1 MATIVLSAVGMA
13 VGGSIGGTVFGL
25 STAIV
30 GRAVGATLGR
40 VIDQRLM
47 GAGSQVVDTGRVE
60 RFRLMGASEGA
71 PVGQIYGRMRVAG
84 QVIWASRF
92 SERVTTSGGG
102 GGGKGAPKSPVVRD
116 YSYSVNLAVALC
128 EGRISRVGRI
138 WADGV
143 EISRAGL
150 NLRVY
155 DGALD
160 QMPDPKMQ
168 AVEGA
173 GNVPAY
179 RGTAYVVLEDL
190 ELAQFGNRVPQLTFE
205 VMRPAQEG
213 GPVSLSSDIQAVA
226 MMPGTGEYA
235 LAVTPVHYSFG
246 PGANRSA
253 NVNSPSGESDFA
265 TSVGALRDELPN
277 CGSVSLIVSWFG
289 DDLRCGSCTL
299 KPKVEQSLADGV
311 GMPWRVSGVARSAA
325 QEIARQDGRSVY
337 GGTPADAAVIEA
349 IREINDA
356 GQDVVFYPFI
366 LMEQLEGNGLTDPY
380 TGASDQAALPWRGR
394 ITVSVAAG
402 RDGAVDG
409 SAAAEAEVV
418 TFFGAASASDFQ
430 VSAGG
435 VTYSGPAEWSYRRFI
450 LHNAALAAAAG
461 GVTAF
466 CIGSEMRGLT
476 QVRGANGGF
485 PAVAALRALAA
496 EVRSLLGAATRIGY
510 AADWTEYFGY
520 QPQDGS
526 GDRLFHL
533 DPLWADVNI
542 DFIGIDNYM
551 PLSDWRDGD
560 AHLDASWGTI
570 HDLGYLKANIA
581 GGEGFD
587 WYYHSPE
594 ARAAQIRTPIED
606 GAHNEPWIYRYKDMR
621 GWWSNPH
628 HERID
633 GVRQMAAT
641 DWVPGSKP
649 IWFTELGCAAIN
661 KGTNEPN
668 KFLDPKSS
676 ESSLPAF
683 SNGMRDDL
691 IQMQYLRAMFEFW
704 GDPLNNPVSEVYE
717 GKMVDMA
724 RAHVWAWDARPYPF
738 FPNNRDLWSDGA
750 NYARGHWLNGRTSA
764 LALSTVVAEICG
776 RSGVADYDV
785 SKLHGL
791 VRGYVV
797 DDVSSGRAA
806 LQPLMLAYGFDAVER
821 DGKLVFSSRTG
832 RASAVL
838 DLDRLALTKE
848 QESTL
853 EAVRAPVAEV
863 AGRVRLSFVDA
874 DGDYET
880 RAAEAV
886 FPNETTVTISQ
897 SEVPLLMTQGEGRS
911 VTERWLAESRVAR
924 DTVRFALPPSALGIG
939 AGDVVELAGDGGPAL
954 YRLDHVEQSGV
965 QLIEAVRVEPGIY
978 SPSDAVEEA
987 VAVRPFTPPVP
998 IHPLFLDLPLLTGE
1012 EVPHAPHLAVTATPW
1027 PGSVAVYSSADD
1039 SGYTLNRLVAAGSVI
1054 GVTLTPMG
1062 AAAPGKVDRGP
1073 ALRVQVFGGELSS
1086 AEWLAVLNGANVSAI
1101 GDGSSDRWEVFQ
1113 FAEAELVAPAIYDLR
1128 FRLRGQ
1134 AGSGAV
1140 MPDDWPVG
1148 SQFVLLNDRPQQI
1161 DLPVSARGLARH
1173 YRMGPA
1179 QRGLDDPSY
1188 VHLVE
1193 AFQGIGLRPYAPCH
1207 LRGRRNDAGDWQVS
1221 WIRRTRIDGD
1231 SWQSVDV
1238 PLGEESEAYV
1248 LRVLAEG
1255 SILRE
1260 VQLVEPVWIYPDAL
1274 QATDGIAG
1282 GFAIEVA
1289 QVSARFGAGP
1299 FERIE
1304 LND

>member
-71 PVGQIYGRMRVAG
+71 AVGQIYGRMRVSG

-92 SERVTTSGGG
+92 TERMTTSGGG
-102 GGGKGAPKSPVVRD
+102 GGGKGAPKSPVVQS

-155 DGALD
+155 DGAVD
-160 QMPDPKMQ
+160 QLPDPKIE

-226 MMPGTGEYA
+226 LMPGTGEYA

-289 DDLRCGSCTL
+289 SDLRCGSCTL
-299 KPKVEQSLADGV
+299 KPKVEQRLVDGV
-311 GMPWRVSGVARSAA
+311 GMPWTVSGVVRAVAE
-325 QEIARQDGRSVY
+325 EIAQQDDRPIY
-337 GGTPADAAVIEA
+337 GGTPADDAVIEA
-349 IREINDA
+349 IRAINDG
-356 GQDVVFYPFI
+356 GQDVVFYPFV
-366 LMEQLEGNGLTDPY
+366 LMDQLEGNGLTDPY
-380 TGASDQAALPWRGR
+380 TGASGQAALPWRGR

-402 RDGAVDG
+402 QDGTVDG
-409 SAAAEAEVV
+409 TAAAEAEVAA
-418 TFFGAASASDFQ
+418 FFGATNASDFQ
-430 VSAGG
+430 VSAAG
-435 VTYSGPAEWSYRRFI
+435 VTYSGPTEWSYRRFV

-461 GVTAF
+461 GVSAF

-476 QVRGANGGF
+476 QVRGADGGF

-496 EVRSLLGAATRIGY
+496 EVRTLLGATTKIGY

-533 DPLWADVNI
+533 DPLWSDVNI
-542 DFIGIDNYM
+542 DFVGIDNYM
-551 PLSDWRDGD
+551 PLSDWRDGS

-570 HDLGYLKANIA
+570 HSLEYLKGNIA

-606 GAHNEPWIYRYKDMR
+606 GAHDEPWIYRYKDIQ

-628 HERID
+628 HERIA
-633 GVRQMAAT
+633 GVRQAQAT

-649 IWFTELGCAAIN
+649 VWFTELGCAAID

-704 GDPLNNPVSEVYE
+704 GDPLNNPVSVVYD
-717 GKMVDMA
+717 GLMVDMT

-738 FPNNRDLWSDGA
+738 FPNNSDLWSDGA

-764 LALSTVVAEICG
+764 LALSTVVAEICE

-785 SKLHGL
+785 SKLYGL

-797 DDVSSGRAA
+797 DELGSGRAA
-806 LQPLMLAYGFDAVER
+806 LQPLMLVYGFDAVER
-821 DGKLVFSSRTG
+821 DGVLVFSNRTG
-832 RASAVL
+832 QANEII
-838 DLDRLALTKE
+838 DPDRLALTAE
-848 QESTL
+848 QDSTL
-853 EAVRAPVAEV
+853 ESVRAPVAEV

-886 FPNETTVTISQ
+886 FPHEATTTISQ
-897 SEVPLLMTQGEGRS
+897 SEVPLLMTQSEGRS

-939 AGDVVELAGDGGPAL
+939 AGDVVELAGEAGPAL
-954 YRLDHVEQSGV
+954 FRLDHVEQSGV

-978 SPSDAVEEA
+978 SPSDAVDEA

-998 IHPLFLDLPLLTGE
+998 VYPLFLDLPLLTGE
-1012 EVPHAPHLAVTATPW
+1012 EVPHVPYLAVTATPW

-1039 SGYTLNRLVAAGSVI
+1039 SGYTLNQLATVGSVI
-1054 GVTLTPMG
+1054 GVTLTPMQ
-1062 AAAPGKVDRGP
+1062 AAAPGMPDRGP

-1086 AEWLAVLNGANVSAI
+1086 AEWSAVLNGANVSAI

-1113 FAEAELVAPAIYDLR
+1113 FAQAELVAPATYDLR

-1134 AGSGAV
+1134 AGSDAM
-1140 MPDDWPVG
+1140 MPGDWPVG
-1148 SQFVLLNDRPQQI
+1148 SQFVLLDDGPQQI
-1161 DLPVSARGLARH
+1161 DLPISARGLARH
-1173 YRMGPA
+1173 YRIGPA

-1188 VHLVE
+1188 LHLVE

-1207 LRGRRNDAGDWQVS
+1207 LRGVRNDAGDWYVS

-1231 SWQSVDV
+1231 SWQSTEV

-1248 LRVLAEG
+1248 VRVLVGG

-1260 VQLVEPVWIYPDAL
+1260 VQVADPFWTYPDAL
-1274 QATDGIAG
+1274 QVTDGIAG
-1282 GFAIEVA
+1282 TFDIEVA
-1289 QVSARFGAGP
+1289 QMSARFGAGP